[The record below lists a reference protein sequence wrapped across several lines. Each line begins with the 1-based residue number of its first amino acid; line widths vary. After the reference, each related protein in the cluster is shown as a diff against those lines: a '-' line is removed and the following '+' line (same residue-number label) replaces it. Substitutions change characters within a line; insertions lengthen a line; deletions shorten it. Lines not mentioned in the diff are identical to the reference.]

1 MNRLVLPLALAMAG
15 VPSIGTRD
23 LLVVAWLGVASTGV
37 AYLLFSH
44 GLRHITGATGVSL
57 ALFEPVT
64 AFGLAVVVVGERPGG
79 MAVAGLVAV
88 LAGLALVVRA
98 EVR

>member
-1 MNRLVLPLALAMAG
+1 M
-15 VPSIGTRD
+15 
-23 LLVVAWLGVASTGV
+23 
-37 AYLLFSH
+37 
-44 GLRHITGATGVSL
+44 SL

-64 AFGLAVVVVGERPGG
+64 AFVLAVVVVGERPGG